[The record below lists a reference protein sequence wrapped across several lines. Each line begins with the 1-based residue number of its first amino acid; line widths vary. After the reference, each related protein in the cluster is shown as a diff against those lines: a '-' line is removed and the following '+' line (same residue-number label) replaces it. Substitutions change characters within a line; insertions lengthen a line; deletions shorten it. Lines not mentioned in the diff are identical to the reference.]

1 MKNYP
6 LWKSVIV
13 FLVIGTGIIFAIP
26 SIIYSENPSNWF
38 LKNKVNLGLD
48 LQGGSYLL
56 LEVETD
62 VLLKEELENISDTV
76 RQISR
81 NEKVNI
87 TNVIVEED
95 QIQFRFKNTSS
106 IENIRNQFSKNKTN
120 ILKTLELKFSLVP
133 SGIKVCLVR
142 TT

>member
-13 FLVIGTGIIFAIP
+13 ILVIGAGIIFAIP
-26 SIIYSENPSNWF
+26 SIIYSENTSNWF
-38 LKNKVNLGLD
+38 LNNKVNLGLD

-81 NEKVNI
+81 NEKVNV

-95 QIQFRFKNTSS
+95 QIQFRFKNTSL
-106 IENIRNQFSKNKTN
+106 IEKRQEMDDRKNNTM
-120 ILKTLELKFSLVP
+120 
-133 SGIKVCLVR
+133 GINHN
-142 TT
+142 